1 MVTWGTN
8 TVHNLSTPAPPPGGG
23 FGTPAA
29 SQPTAGSTPGIFGA
43 PSPAPGGFGT
53 APAGGIFGG
62 TATPPASGS
71 SLFGSSNT
79 PATAFGT
86 APAPAFGAAGAFG
99 SPAPQP
105 GGSIFGGAPGSSSL
119 FGNKSP
125 APSAF
130 GGFGTPAPAPSMFGQ
145 QQQPQQP
152 QMPAEA
158 AMHAHMEAM
167 NRTETEKI
175 KAELH
180 KLYATYTGA
189 MAPTEGKKS
198 KFVSVI
204 YNDLTSDHR
213 QQMWLQ
219 GVAPGGQIMPIA
231 PPRPPHV
238 SEEEW
243 NRAVVQN
250 PDPMSYM
257 PVPCVGADALS
268 VRVSWQQTQAEQLAA
283 QAEMVKRSHET
294 VQALYAQGRNRLDD
308 IQRMHASHRKRLLN
322 VMRKVE
328 VVRCMN
334 LPLQQ
339 GEVEA
344 RDQLQKLH
352 KEVQRAGQLMADL
365 EHRARAARPDHHRRG
380 AAAAMTEAVSLPDRQ
395 ALTKVL
401 KEHQEDLTHLTLSM
415 KKDIRDVQLMKERV
429 LPASHRR

>member
-1 MVTWGTN
+1 MVTWGAN
-8 TVHNLSTPAPPPGGG
+8 TVHNLTTPAPTPGGG
-23 FGTPAA
+23 AFGTPAA
-29 SQPTAGSTPGIFGA
+29 APSAIGASPATSAFGA
-43 PSPAPGGFGT
+43 P
-53 APAGGIFGG
+53 PAGGGAFGAAPA
-62 TATPPASGS
+62 ATPPASGS
-71 SLFGSSNT
+71 SLFGSTTT
-79 PATAFGT
+79 PAPAFGA
-86 APAPAFGAAGAFG
+86 APAPAFGATGAFG
-99 SPAPQP
+99 SPAPAP
-105 GGSIFGGAPGSSSL
+105 SIFGGAPATSSL
-119 FGNKSP
+119 FGAKSP

-130 GGFGTPAPAPSMFGQ
+130 GGFGAAPAPSMFGQQQQQ

-175 KAELH
+175 KAELQ

-189 MAPTEGKKS
+189 MAPTEGKQS

-204 YNDLTSDHR
+204 YNDLSSEHR

-219 GVAPGGQIMPIA
+219 GVAPGGQVMPIA
-231 PPRPPHV
+231 PPRPPQV

-268 VRVSWQQTQAEQLAA
+268 VRVAWQQNQASQLAA
-283 QAEMVKRSHET
+283 QAEMVQKSHET

-308 IQRMHASHRKRLLN
+308 IQRTHANHRKRLLN

-334 LPLQQ
+334 QPLQQ
-339 GEVEA
+339 DEVRA
-344 RDQLQKLH
+344 RDQLRALH
-352 KEVQRAGQLMADL
+352 QEVRRAGQLMAEL

-380 AAAAMTEAVSLPDRQ
+380 TAAAAMTEDVALPDRQ

-401 KEHQEDLTHLTLSM
+401 KEHQEGLTKLTLSM
-415 KKDIRDVQLMKERV
+415 KKDIRDVELMKERV
-429 LPASHRR
+429 LPASYRR